1 MPVNGYHR
9 VHKAYPMKIKTC
21 IVVLLS
27 MAAGKSLAEMFPALI
42 DPNNPAGLAKEIP
55 KPPPAAQQPP
65 TITQTPKTPA
75 LTPDTPIEVRHL
87 QFIGGTRY
95 PLPELAAPFA
105 PYVGKKVT
113 LRTLIAAANDITR
126 RYHDDGY
133 VLSYAYLPADNFHQG
148 TLKIGLVEG
157 YVANTRIHSENQAV
171 GRWLTKLSQRI
182 MAEKPLTQDTFDRYT
197 LLMSRTPDT
206 KVTASANNPGN
217 IYGAAQMEVDAQRT
231 RNWNVITSFDARK
244 GDTLG
249 IVNATLSGLTAYGEQ
264 LGIAALVP
272 LDKDTRKTY
281 FGLNY
286 QQYLNDDGLMM
297 QLKGSYYQQDPRD
310 YTTLLT
316 LPGNISLDTREK
328 QTQYNGGVTFSYPLV
343 LTRKDQ
349 WTLSGGLDYTDK
361 RNDYRLR
368 ARVPGEEVDLPGISQ
383 HARYPAAELG
393 LNGYHEFTQAY
404 WNARVS
410 VRQGIDAFGASDSG
424 EPADLGFTRW
434 KFSGDA
440 AYLFAQKWRLSTAV
454 EGDWSDND
462 LPEAERASF
471 GAQRFGRGYQ
481 DGEAT
486 GDYGAGGQVEMR
498 YLYNREFGPWLK
510 TIQPYVLVDAAHT
523 GFNRP
528 GLPHQNLSSY
538 AAGVTFGDNRHYTLS
553 VEGARPIGDLP
564 SDSSQR
570 DWRFSL
576 TFSYNFGAGS

>member
-1 MPVNGYHR
+1 MRIN
-9 VHKAYPMKIKTC
+9 TC
-21 IVVLLS
+21 IAILFGV
-27 MAAGKSLAEMFPALI
+27 AAGRSLAEMFPALI
-42 DPNNPAGLAKEIP
+42 DPNNPARLAQEVP
-55 KPPPAAQQPP
+55 KPPVQAPQPA
-65 TITQTPKTPA
+65 TITQTRKAPA
-75 LTPDTPIEVRHL
+75 LTPDTLISVEHL
-87 QFIGGTRY
+87 QFIGGSRY
-95 PLPELAAPFA
+95 PLDVLAAPFA

-113 LRTLIAAANDITR
+113 LKTLIAATDSLTR

-133 VLSYAYLPADNFHQG
+133 VLSYAYLPADNFQQG

-206 KVTASANNPGN
+206 RVTASANNPGN
-217 IYGAAQMEVDAQRT
+217 IYGAAQMDVNAQRT
-231 RNWNVITSFDARK
+231 RNWNVITSFDTRK
-244 GDTLG
+244 GASLG
-249 IVNATLSGLTAYGEQ
+249 IVNATLSGLTGYGEQ

-272 LDKDTRKTY
+272 LDKNTRKSY
-281 FGLNY
+281 FGFNY
-286 QQYLNDDGLMM
+286 QQYLNDDGLLM

-316 LPGNISLDTREK
+316 LPGGINIDTREK
-328 QTQYNGGVTFSYPLV
+328 QTQYNGGVTFSYPMV

-349 WTLSGGLDYTDK
+349 WTLSGGLDYLDK

-368 ARVPGEEVDLPGISQ
+368 AKTSEQELSLPGINQ

-393 LNGYHEFTQAY
+393 LNGYHEFEQAY
-404 WNARVS
+404 WNARFS
-410 VRQGIDAFGASDSG
+410 VRQGIDAFGAKNTG
-424 EPADLGFTRW
+424 EAADLNFTRW
-434 KFSGDA
+434 KFNGDA
-440 AYLFAQKWRLSTAV
+440 AYLFDKKWRLSTAV

-498 YLYNREFGPWLK
+498 YLYNHEFGPWLK
-510 TIQPYVLVDAAHT
+510 TIQPYVLLDASHT
-523 GFNRP
+523 GFTRP
-528 GLPHQNLSSY
+528 GLTHQNLSSY
-538 AAGVTFGDNRHYTLS
+538 AVGVTFGDNRHYTLS

-570 DWRFSL
+570 DWRFSA
-576 TFSYNFGAGS
+576 TFSYNFSAGS